1 METRFEGP
9 AASDPAP
16 QPPGDGV
23 PDAAPEGPHDP
34 VRLRALWALVGLAF
48 LADLATLPYID
59 SIRRDLPNG
68 ATLPE
73 IGFRTAFFT
82 AAFDT
87 LILALPIAWFGLLL
101 LPKTGLPGAPQ
112 LRALFMRTAAN
123 PGAVARGFL
132 QGTAIGVAVALTL
145 AGLEV
150 VGPEIKA
157 IVELDP
163 PSWWRGLLASFGAGV
178 REEIWFRLGILTIA
192 LRVLTEVGKRNAPA
206 TWMFWTANAVAAV
219 LFGAIHLPQA
229 KMVVEVTPAVV
240 AMVVGGNAVA
250 GLGFGWVYRK
260 SGIEAAMA
268 AHMATDV
275 VLHVVVP
282 AVAPAP

>member
-1 METRFEGP
+1 METRFEDPG
-9 AASDPAP
+9 ASDPATA
-16 QPPGDGV
+16 GR
-23 PDAAPEGPHDP
+23 PDPRDP
-34 VRLRALWALVGLAF
+34 VRVRTLWALVGLAF

-59 SIRRDLPNG
+59 SIRRDLPSG

-73 IGFRTAFFT
+73 IGLRTAFFT

-87 LILALPIAWFGLLL
+87 LILALPIAWFGLLF

-112 LRALFMRTAAN
+112 LRALFTRTPAN

-157 IVELDP
+157 IVEVDA

-178 REEIWFRLGILTIA
+178 REEIWFRLGVMTIA
-192 LRVLTEVGKRNAPA
+192 LRTLVEIGKRDSPA
-206 TWMFWTANAVAAV
+206 TWMFWTANAIAAV

-229 KMVVEVTPAVV
+229 KMLVEVTPAVV
-240 AMVVGGNAVA
+240 AMVVGGNAIA
-250 GLGFGWVYRK
+250 GLGFGWVYKK

-275 VLHVVVP
+275 VLHVIVP
-282 AVAPAP
+282 AVAPTG